1 MIRIREAT
9 SEDTQALAEIL
20 CQTGYPCKG
29 EALGSRLSK
38 YLGDPVSAVLVADD
52 GAKVL
57 GFACAHVIPLFHED
71 ASLCRLTIMGV
82 AETCRRRGVGRLLM
96 NAIEE
101 FARQNSCRRVEI
113 TSSDHRVAAHSFYRA
128 LGYKEVSRRFVR
140 PFEGP
145 TSGIVSEKH
154 RTGELRLTP

>member
-9 SEDTQALAEIL
+9 SDDTPALAEIL

-29 EALGSRLSK
+29 EGLETRLNR
-38 YLGDPVSAVLVADD
+38 YLGDPASAVLVADD
-52 GAKVL
+52 GARVL

-71 ASLCRLTIMGV
+71 ASLCRMTIMGV
-82 AETCRRRGVGRLLM
+82 AETCRRRGVGRHLLS
-96 NAIEE
+96 AVEE
-101 FARQNSCRRVEI
+101 FARQNNCRRVEI
-113 TSSDHRVAAHSFYRA
+113 TSADHRAAAHSFYRA

-154 RTGELRLTP
+154 RTGELRPTP